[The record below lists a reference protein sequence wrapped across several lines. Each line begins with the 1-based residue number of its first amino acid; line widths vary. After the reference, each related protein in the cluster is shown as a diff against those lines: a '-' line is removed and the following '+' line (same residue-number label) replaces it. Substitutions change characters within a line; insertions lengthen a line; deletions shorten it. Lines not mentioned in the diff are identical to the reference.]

1 MKEEIGTGLVVSIT
15 VSYWVIGIVLLQSLL
30 PLDHQ
35 TEQATVFW
43 QARYLLIFIIPLCA
57 SFAGIAG
64 VISGGVIARLSHFN
78 QYSDYFVFGLGGLL
92 AFCYSMLIAYTA
104 VTIVL

>member
-15 VSYWVIGIVLLQSLL
+15 VSYWVIGIMLLQSLL
-30 PLDHQ
+30 PLYHQ
-35 TEQATVFW
+35 TERATVIW
-43 QARYLLIFIIPLCA
+43 QTRYVLILVIPLCA

-64 VISGGVIARLSHFN
+64 VISGGVIARLSHFRKKT
-78 QYSDYFVFGLGGLL
+78 DFFVIGIGGLL
-92 AFCYSMLIAYTA
+92 AFAYSMLVAYTV